1 MAREEWRLIWEE
13 KANNCYYNMGLDR
26 AILNAVS
33 KKKAQ
38 NTIRFYRWQPSAVSI
53 GYFQSMKKVVDID
66 KCKEL
71 GVDYVRR
78 ITGGGAVYHDFEGE
92 LTYSVNCLEENKKL
106 PQEIMKI
113 YEKICAGIIV
123 GMQKLGIQ
131 AEFKPINDIVLKSSQ
146 KKISGN
152 ALTRREGVVLQHG
165 TILRKVNLE
174 KMFFV
179 LKIPDEKYKTKIIPD
194 EKYKTKMISS
204 AKERVSS
211 LELELG
217 TAPSFR
223 EIREALKAGF
233 EETFEIDLV
242 QEKITPEEL
251 KEAEEIAN
259 NVFQNEEWLFK
270 R

>member
-1 MAREEWRLIWEE
+1 MRVLI
-13 KANNCYYNMGLDR
+13 AGLG
-26 AILNAVS
+26 
-33 KKKAQ
+33 
-38 NTIRFYRWQPSAVSI
+38 SI
-53 GYFQSMKKVVDID
+53 GQRH
-66 KCKEL
+66 L
-71 GVDYVRR
+71 
-78 ITGGGAVYHDFEGE
+78 HN
-92 LTYSVNCLEENKKL
+92 L
-106 PQEIMKI
+106 
-113 YEKICAGIIV
+113 
-123 GMQKLGIQ
+123 QKLGIQ

-179 LKIPDEKYKTKIIPD
+179 LKIPD